1 MKSTIDGTSWSD
13 IAILMHQAKI
23 ESEDAFIRI
32 LEQDEQT
39 RG

>member
-1 MKSTIDGTSWSD
+1 MKEQIDNTDWHD
-13 IAILMHQAKI
+13 ITVLMHQAKI
-23 ESEDAFIRI
+23 ESEDTFIRI